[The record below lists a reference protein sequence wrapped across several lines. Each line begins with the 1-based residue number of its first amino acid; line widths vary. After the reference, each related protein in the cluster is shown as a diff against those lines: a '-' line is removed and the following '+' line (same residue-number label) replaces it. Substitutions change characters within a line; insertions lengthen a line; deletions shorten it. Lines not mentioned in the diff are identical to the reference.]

1 MNNQQKSKYFR
12 KTIFLCLAVLCI
24 YIMTLFFKTVRANI
38 YNVGNLFGLAGSAF
52 LTLCCLANEKVEVI
66 IKNIWK
72 KRAGR
77 VFLVILIATIL
88 ILSTICII
96 FSVLMAK
103 AMNNQPKASYP
114 VIVLGC
120 QVYGTNPSPMLK
132 RRLEAAKEY
141 LDKYPEEIVVVTGG
155 QGKGEDIP
163 EAKAMHDWLI
173 DNGIEEKRIIVEDK
187 SVNTSEN
194 LENAKKLL
202 DDVFKTDEVVIISDG
217 FHQYRASFLAKQYG
231 LKTYAINAKTNPDY
245 VPTFWVREWVGLAK
259 DIIFSAF

>member
-1 MNNQQKSKYFR
+1 MNYQQKSTYFR
-12 KTIFLCLAVLCI
+12 KTIFLCLAVFFI
-24 YIMTLFFKTVRANI
+24 YLMTLFFRTVCANI
-38 YNVGNLFGLAGSAF
+38 YNIGNFFGLTSCAF
-52 LTLCCLANEKVEVI
+52 LALCCLANEKVEII
-66 IKNIWK
+66 IKKIWT
-72 KRAGR
+72 KRTGR
-77 VFLVILIATIL
+77 VFLIILGAIIA

-103 AMNNQPKASYP
+103 AMNNEPETSHP

-120 QVYGTNPSPMLK
+120 KVYGTNPSPMLK

-141 LDKYPEEIVVVTGG
+141 LDKYPDEIVVVTGG
-155 QGKGEDIP
+155 QGNGEDIP

-173 DNGIEEKRIIVEDK
+173 KNGIEEKRIIVEDK

-202 DDVFKTDEVVIISDG
+202 DDVCKTDKVVIITDG

-231 LKTYAINAKTNPDY
+231 LKTYAVNAKTNPDY

>member
-1 MNNQQKSKYFR
+1 MNYQQKSTYFR
-12 KTIFLCLAVLCI
+12 KTIFLCLAVFFI
-24 YIMTLFFKTVRANI
+24 YIMTLFFKTVCANI
-38 YNVGNLFGLAGSAF
+38 YNIGNFFGLTSCAF
-52 LTLCCLANEKVEVI
+52 LALCCLANEKVEII
-66 IKNIWK
+66 IKKIWT
-72 KRAGR
+72 KRTGR
-77 VFLVILIATIL
+77 VFLIILGAIIV

-103 AMNNQPKASYP
+103 AMNNKPDASYP

-120 QVYGTNPSPMLK
+120 KVYGTNPSPMLK

-141 LDKYPEEIVVVTGG
+141 LDKYPDEIVVVTGG
-155 QGKGEDIP
+155 QGNGEDIP

-173 DNGIEEKRIIVEDK
+173 KNGIEEKRIIVEDK

-202 DDVFKTDEVVIISDG
+202 DDVCKTDKVVIITDG

-231 LKTYAINAKTNPDY
+231 LKTYAVNAKTNPDY